1 MLFKKKKIKVSS
13 FSSFQ
18 AIFIIFFV
26 IFLTPL
32 VFSQDRYEEFKNYSA
47 SHETI
52 LTQIY
57 DSGTFGNIQVR
68 KHHLFTGETY
78 IDIKAFQY
86 FNGLLK
92 RDVKL
97 VLGNATT
104 PEIYI
109 GSVNEN
115 LQLAVITVYREDYTQ
130 GENQVILVDNINK
143 QIYLLAFLGNTI
155 KKVVPFEDG
164 MIIEQVRGYYRSPI
178 YVDIYSYITLSDG
191 KIISENYEREIRV
204 F

>member
-1 MLFKKKKIKVSS
+1 MKTILVS
-13 FSSFQ
+13 
-18 AIFIIFFV
+18 IFIV
-26 IFLTPL
+26 IISQSLFA
-32 VFSQDRYEEFKNYSA
+32 QDRFEEFKSYCSN
-47 SHETI
+47 HETI
-52 LTQIY
+52 LTQID
-57 DSGTFGNIQVR
+57 DSGTYGNIQVR
-68 KHHLFTGETY
+68 KHHLYTGETY

-97 VLGNATT
+97 VLGSATT

-115 LQLAVITVYREDYTQ
+115 LQLAVITVYREDYIQ
-130 GENQVILVDNINK
+130 GENQVILVDNSNK
-143 QIYLLAFLGNTI
+143 QIYLLALLGNSI

-178 YVDIYSYITLSDG
+178 YDDIYSYIKLSDG